1 MAQEHNKNPGLL
13 NLKGKIK
20 KLLNNEKGS
29 QSIEFVAMF
38 PLVILAFL
46 IIWQVALI
54 AFSVVVAES
63 AARDG
68 ARAASVH
75 DPDWEN
81 VTRKSAYGVKILS
94 ISGGPGPDEARVE
107 VKVQAPI
114 VALPLISEMKFSF
127 AMDAVM
133 PMEEE
138 PDDD

>member
-1 MAQEHNKNPGLL
+1 LF
-13 NLKGKIK
+13 NLKGILK
-20 KLLNNEKGS
+20 KHLNNEKGS

-81 VTRKSAYGVKILS
+81 VTRKSAYGVKIIG
-94 ISGGPGPDEARVE
+94 ISGGPGSDEARVE

-133 PMEEE
+133 PMEED